1 MYIWLTKVEILLKQ
15 LKPGDSAS
23 EPTTLA
29 KKAMDLAKAIFGEKT
44 LMTNQAILTYAMTL
58 TRDPDRGISESLEQ
72 LGKAEKLFSVIN
84 NEISFREG
92 CNLLF
97 NMLLHYNFIL
107 NDFSLAV

>member
-1 MYIWLTKVEILLKQ
+1 
-15 LKPGDSAS
+15 
-23 EPTTLA
+23 
-29 KKAMDLAKAIFGEKT
+29 
-44 LMTNQAILTYAMTL
+44 MTL

-107 NDFSLAV
+107 NDFSLAVQQSVRTQLVERLKE